1 MSFTCFQVNKKRYLH
16 LIVHSNTVYSEQ
28 DMEATQMSIKG
39 LMDKEDAVDTHIHT
53 HNEILLSHKK
63 E

>member
-39 LMDKEDAVDTHIHT
+39 LMDKEDEVYTHTQTHT
-53 HNEILLSHKK
+53 QRNTTQP
-63 E
+63 